1 LNAKKTVNTWRNY
14 ASSVGIEKIHL
25 CAALTHGN
33 NDYKQFGFDSGVEF
47 PPHNIENV
55 QLSNQKID
63 FYNEFWGHVIPYELI
78 AKSYLERQ
86 TENQLI
92 YKTVFPSWDNT
103 ARRNNQA
110 LIIPNG
116 TPKNYEYWLSKTIE
130 QAKKNHKDQESFVF
144 INAWNEWA
152 EGCHLEPDR
161 KYGRQFLEAT
171 QRALN
176 KSSDLKNFTDKAIFE
191 IKNRKFL
198 TDLKEFTSYHTSLL
212 FRELRSY
219 ISKYPRLKAV
229 LIIPIRLLI
238 RLNSS
243 RS

>member
-1 LNAKKTVNTWRNY
+1 MYEIDSKWNQILHKLNIKKSPY
-14 ASSVGIEKIHL
+14 IENRIWKYEKVANQAINH
-25 CAALTHGN
+25 APKV
-33 NDYKQFGFDSGVEF
+33 DYKR
-47 PPHNIENV
+47 
-55 QLSNQKID
+55 
-63 FYNEFWGHVIPYELI
+63 FWGITP
-78 AKSYLERQ
+78 Q
-86 TENQLI
+86 
-92 YKTVFPSWDNT
+92 WDNT
-103 ARRNNQA
+103 ARRKENAVIFHDSTPEKYEHWLRHIKNNFK
-110 LIIPNG
+110 P
-116 TPKNYEYWLSKTIE
+116 YSKDENI
-130 QAKKNHKDQESFVF
+130 FF